1 MAVHGNNGS
10 IESLYRSSHSS
21 TWLDIIQDFQQLKPK
36 GMNLFSFI
44 KKRIGNGEK
53 SSFWEEVQVDM
64 VGSFRRPPKG
74 GVELQQYTCFRFI
87 LEDVIL
93 SNSQDRWLWSLTGSG
108 EFSMASVRRFIDDY
122 MLTDVSFKTKW
133 LKVVP
138 IKINIHAWKVKLD
151 CLHTRFN
158 LSRRELYRKIVIW
171 WDIKL
176 MEVDSFEGWTVWM
189 SDIRL
194 HGFRK
199 EVTEG
204 IFYITWWIVWKF
216 RNSTLF
222 SKNNPI
228 KATLFNEV
236 LERSFFWCR
245 YRCKRN
251 VSLIDWLKNPS
262 LIIL

>member
-1 MAVHGNNGS
+1 MMVVHDNNGS

-21 TWLDIIQDFQQLKPK
+21 TWLDIIQDFQQLKSK
-36 GMNLFSFI
+36 GMNLFNLI

-53 SSFWEEVQVDM
+53 SSFWEEVWKGDDTLKSM
-64 VGSFRRPPKG
+64 YPRLYALELSKNISFRLPPRG
-74 GVELQQYTCFRFI
+74 GVELQQYTCFRSN

-108 EFSMASVRRFIDDY
+108 EFSVASVRRFIDDY
-122 MLTDVSFKTKW
+122 MLPDVSFKTKW

-151 CLHTRFN
+151 GLPTRFN
-158 LSRRELYRKIVIW
+158 LTRRGIDINSINCPCCAMAVETTCHLFFTCSMVRELYRNIAIW

-189 SDIRL
+189 SGIRL

-199 EVTEG
+199 EVT
-204 IFYITWWIVWKF
+204 
-216 RNSTLF
+216 
-222 SKNNPI
+222 
-228 KATLFNEV
+228 
-236 LERSFFWCR
+236 
-245 YRCKRN
+245 
-251 VSLIDWLKNPS
+251 
-262 LIIL
+262 